1 MSAPDVVVT
10 DDGAVR
16 TVTLNRPH
24 RLNAF
29 TAATYRALADAL
41 AAAGTDVGVAVVVL
55 LGAGRSFSSGVDLEA
70 LAAAEDAG
78 DLRSEFDTLVC
89 TLAGFPKPLLAAV
102 QGSAV
107 GFGMTLLLHADVV
120 LAADDA
126 RFRPPFTALGTAPE
140 AASSWLLP
148 RLVGY
153 QRAAELLFT
162 SRWVSAAEAV
172 DLHLVARRCP
182 PDRLNS
188 EVTAAAQ
195 EIAALPTA
203 AVQAA
208 KRLLR
213 ADWPR
218 GVRDALDREYAAAA
232 ELAAVLRLPDR
243 RGAVPDPG

>member
-1 MSAPDVVVT
+1 MTPDVLIT

-16 TVTLNRPH
+16 TITLNRPH

-29 TAATYRALADAL
+29 TAATYRALADIL
-41 AAAGTDVGVAVVVL
+41 AAAGTDDGVAVVVL
-55 LGAGRSFSSGVDLEA
+55 LGAGRSFSSGVDLKA
-70 LAAAEDAG
+70 LAAAEDTG
-78 DLRSEFDTLVC
+78 DLRREFDTLVG
-89 TLAGFPKPLLAAV
+89 TLAGFPKPLLAGV

-126 RFRPPFTALGTAPE
+126 RFRPPFTVLGTAPE

-162 SRWVSAAEAV
+162 SRWVSADEAV
-172 DLHLVARRCP
+172 HLHLVARCCR

-188 EVTAAAQ
+188 EVTALAQ
-195 EIAALPTA
+195 EIAALSPA

-218 GVRDALDREYAAAA
+218 GVRDALDREYAATA
-232 ELAAVLRLPDR
+232 ELHAELRPPGR
-243 RGAVPDPG
+243 RGPDPDSR